1 MNQRNLEQQSNE
13 ETCKFFVLEVK
24 WGGVDQV
31 RKANVTT
38 QEASE
43 RSVYQAA
50 IDHLGGYGYSLQT
63 VQALFC

>member
-1 MNQRNLEQQSNE
+1 MRRRRWWWWW

-43 RSVYQAA
+43 EVDYM
-50 IDHLGGYGYSLQT
+50 YT
-63 VQALFC
+63 KLFLILDI